1 MRRVE
6 HVSIAKSL
14 TTIVGATASIG
25 VVSAIALSPAAG
37 IAGVAV
43 QRTNTTMESNLAD
56 LTDGHAPGVTTITD
70 VTGEPMAWIYDQR
83 RYEVASE
90 QIAQP
95 MKDAIVAIEDRRF
108 YEHEGVDMQGTMR
121 ALVTNFTSG
130 GVAQGASTLNQQYVK
145 NYLLFVDAKDDAERS
160 AAIETSVPRKLREMR
175 MASDL
180 DKLLSKDEVLTRYL
194 NLVPF
199 GNNSFGVEAAAR
211 TYFGVP
217 AAHLTVPQSAMLAGI
232 VQSSSVLDPYTN
244 PEGVTDRRNTV
255 LDAMVSYG
263 ALDAARAEEYKRQPL
278 GVQENPESLPN
289 GCITAGDRG
298 FMCDY
303 ALTYLESKGLPRDV
317 LTKGGYTIRTTLDPQ
332 VQDAARTTVAANV
345 SPGTPGVAE
354 VLNVVRPGADSRDI
368 LAMTT
373 SRNYG
378 LDPDNGE
385 TLMPQPT
392 SMVGNGAGSVFKVFT
407 AAAAIHNGMGL
418 ETMLDV
424 PTRYEA
430 VGMGEGGA
438 PNCPESTY
446 CVENAGTYAPQMTLK
461 DALAHSPNTT
471 FVQLIQ
477 QVGVAPVVD
486 LAVGL
491 GLRSYAAPGSFDGE
505 ASIADYMKDH
515 NLGSFT
521 LGPTAVNALELS
533 NVGASIASGGRW
545 CEPNPIASITDR
557 DGNEVPLERPE
568 CEDVLDPQT
577 ANALMQALSE
587 DAVSGT
593 ASRAAQAVGWGSPV
607 AAKTGTTES
616 HMSSAFLGFNSNISA
631 APYIYND
638 GTQNLPLCTGPVQQC
653 GEGSLFG
660 GNEPAD
666 TWFQWATAV
675 PQAVGGNLPDYNRDL
690 DRGRLQTALD
700 EATGKDDDEARALLE
715 DAGLTVNTQQV
726 PGEGTPRGTVMGVR
740 VDSPDGLRPGS
751 LVTLDVSD
759 GARPTRRPAP
769 TSEAPRPS
777 ATSERPALPTI
788 DTSELEEL
796 TSRLRE
802 RLGQT

>member
-1 MRRVE
+1 M
-6 HVSIAKSL
+6 SIAKSL
-14 TTIVGATASIG
+14 TTILSTTVSIG

-37 IAGVAV
+37 VAGIAV
-43 QRTNTTMESNLAD
+43 QRTSSTMESNLAD

-83 RYEVASE
+83 RYEVPSE
-90 QIAQP
+90 GISQS

-121 ALVTNFTSG
+121 ALVTNLTSG
-130 GVAQGASTLNQQYVK
+130 GVSQGASTLNQQYVK
-145 NYLLFVDAKDDAERS
+145 NYLLFVAADDDAERS
-160 AAIETSVPRKLREMR
+160 AATETSIPRKLREMR

-180 DKLLSKDEVLTRYL
+180 DKLLTKDEVLTRYL

-211 TYFGVP
+211 TYFGIS
-217 AAHLTVPQSAMLAGI
+217 AAELTVPQAAMLAGI
-232 VQSSSVLDPYTN
+232 VQSSSVLDPYSN
-244 PEGVTDRRNTV
+244 PEGVTARRNTV

-263 ALDAARAEEYKRQPL
+263 ALDAAQAEQYKLRPL
-278 GVQENPESLPN
+278 GVQEQPESLPN

-303 ALTYLESKGLPRDV
+303 ALNYLEAKGLPKDV

-332 VQDAARTTVAANV
+332 VQDAARNTVTANV
-345 SPGTPGVAE
+345 NPGTPGVAE
-354 VLNVVRPGADSRDI
+354 VLNVVRPGEDSRDI
-368 LAMTT
+368 LAMTS

-378 LDPDNGE
+378 LDPENGE

-407 AAAAIHNGMGL
+407 AAAAINNGMGL
-418 ETMLDV
+418 ETMLNV
-424 PTRYEA
+424 PERFEA

-438 PNCPESTY
+438 ENCPAMTY

-461 DALAHSPNTT
+461 DALAQSPNTT
-471 FVQLIQ
+471 FVELIQ

-491 GLRSYAAPGSFDGE
+491 GLRSYAVPGSFDGE

-545 CEPNPIASITDR
+545 CEPNPIASITDS
-557 DGNEVPLERPE
+557 DGNEIPLERPE
-568 CEDVLDPQT
+568 CEDVLDTQT
-577 ANALMQALSE
+577 ANALMHGLSE

-616 HMSSAFLGFNSNISA
+616 HMSSAFLGFNSNIAA

-638 GTQNLPLCTGPVQQC
+638 GTQNLPLCSGPVQQC
-653 GEGSLFG
+653 GTGNLFG

-666 TWFQWATAV
+666 TWFQWANAV
-675 PQAVGGNLPDYNRDL
+675 PQAVGGYLPDYNRDL
-690 DRGRLQTALD
+690 DRGRLQSALD
-700 EATGKDDDEARALLE
+700 EATGKNENEARALLE
-715 DAGLTVNTQQV
+715 EAGLTVNTQSV
-726 PGEGTPRGTVMGVR
+726 PGEGTPRGIVR
-740 VDSPDGLRPGS
+740 AARTENPEGLRPGS

-759 GARPTRRPAP
+759 GSRPTRQPEPTSQAP
-769 TSEAPRPS
+769 TASVTPQ
-777 ATSERPALPTI
+777 TSERPALPTV
-788 DTSELEEL
+788 DTSDLEEL
-796 TSRLRE
+796 TNRLRE
-802 RLGQT
+802 RLGQL